1 MLSQAEYWYN
11 TSFHS
16 SMGCSPFHAL
26 YGYDPSNG
34 YLQST
39 NPSSDS
45 VHEMVQ
51 TLQTQAKVLREH
63 LAKAQ
68 NKMKMAADKKR
79 VDKEYQVGD
88 MVLLKLQPY
97 AQSSLVN
104 RPFPKL
110 SFKYFGPYKV
120 THKIGRVAYQL
131 DLPTSSQLH
140 PVFHVSQLKSF
151 LPNYTPVFSDLPKVA
166 ELDGQDLYPEAVL
179 ERRLVKKGNK
189 AVPQALVQWAKL
201 PPHMATC
208 EDWYVLQERC
218 PGVLPGG
225 SASS

>member
-1 MLSQAEYWYN
+1 M
-11 TSFHS
+11 
-16 SMGCSPFHAL
+16 
-26 YGYDPSNG
+26 
-34 YLQST
+34 
-39 NPSSDS
+39 
-45 VHEMVQ
+45 
-51 TLQTQAKVLREH
+51 LREH

-68 NKMKMAADKKR
+68 NKMKMTADKKR

-120 THKIGRVAYQL
+120 THKIGRAAYQL

-189 AVPQALVQWAKL
+189 ASLGQEGQQSGSTSIGPVGKVTSTHGYMRGLVCSPRALS
-201 PPHMATC
+201 
-208 EDWYVLQERC
+208 RR
-218 PGVLPGG
+218 
-225 SASS
+225 ASWWFSKFLGRGEMS